1 MAPRL
6 KTRAIVVVF
15 ALFIAVP
22 ILSGVA
28 GVGTRS
34 AEAEVSAE
42 DAARM
47 SGLRWLDYFDDHFPL
62 RTALIH
68 AHALASMAMRVSPSP
83 TVIRGRDGWLYYA
96 DDSALDDYISAAP
109 MSREEL
115 DDWRD
120 TIVHTRDALRAM
132 GIAYVFAVAPDK
144 HVIYP
149 EHMPSSIHRLRQE
162 YRLQELTDYLLE
174 TTDVSV
180 VDLRRPLLEAKQR
193 EQVYFRT
200 DTHWDEAGAY
210 IGYRELLLAAAT
222 QLPSLEPAPRNAF
235 QNTTAEWPGGDI
247 AEMLG
252 LGRDIHEVAPV
263 VRPANGWRAHV
274 DEPAD
279 MSAAGFEVGRVV
291 TSIAD
296 PKLPRLL
303 MIRDSFGSGLIPF
316 LSEHFSRA
324 VYLWRPDVDMDDVKQ
339 ERPTLVIQEVV
350 GRRLQTYEP

>member
-6 KTRAIVVVF
+6 RTRAIVLVF

-22 ILSGVA
+22 ILSGLA
-28 GVGTRS
+28 GIGTRS
-34 AEAEVSAE
+34 AEAEVSEE
-42 DAARM
+42 DAPKT

-96 DDSALDDYISAAP
+96 DDSGLDDYISAAP

-120 TIVHTRDALRAM
+120 TIVHTRDTLRAL

-162 YRLQELTDYLLE
+162 YRLQELTDYLRK
-174 TTDVSV
+174 TTDVTV
-180 VDLRRPLLEAKQR
+180 VDLRQPLLQAKQR

-200 DTHWDEAGAY
+200 DSHWDEAGAY
-210 IGYRELLLAAAT
+210 VAYRELLLAAARHV
-222 QLPSLEPAPRNAF
+222 PSLEPSPRSAV
-235 QNTTAEWPGGDI
+235 QNTTADLPGGDI

-252 LGRDIHEVAPV
+252 LRTDINEVAPV
-263 VRPANGWRAHV
+263 VRPAKGWRAHV
-274 DEPAD
+274 DAPAD
-279 MSAAGFEVGRVV
+279 MSDAGFEVGRVV

-296 PKLPRLL
+296 PTLPRLL
-303 MIRDSFGSGLIPF
+303 MIRDSFGSRLIPF

-339 ERPTLVIQEVV
+339 ERPTVVIQEVV
-350 GRRLQTYEP
+350 GRRLQTYQP

>member
-6 KTRAIVVVF
+6 RTRAIVLIF
-15 ALFIAVP
+15 AVIIAVP
-22 ILSGVA
+22 LLSGLA
-28 GVGTRS
+28 GIGTSS
-34 AEAEVSAE
+34 AEADVSAQ
-42 DAARM
+42 DAAKT

-68 AHALASMAMRVSPSP
+68 AHALASMAIRVSPSP

-96 DDSALDDYISAAP
+96 DDSALDDYISATP

-115 DDWRD
+115 NDWRE
-120 TIVHTRDALRAM
+120 TVVHTRDTLRAM
-132 GIAYVFAVAPDK
+132 HIAYVFAVAPDK

-149 EHMPSSIHRLRQE
+149 EHMPSSIHRLREE
-162 YRLQELTDYLLE
+162 YRLQELTDYLRR
-174 TTDVSV
+174 TTDVTV
-180 VDLRRPLLEAKQR
+180 VDLRQPLLEAKQR

-200 DTHWDEAGAY
+200 DTHWNDAGAY
-210 IGYRELLLAAAT
+210 IGYRELLLAARTAI
-222 QLPSLEPAPRNAF
+222 PSLEPAPREAF
-235 QNTTAEWPGGDI
+235 QNTTTQSPGGDI
-247 AEMLG
+247 ADMLG
-252 LGRDIHEVAPV
+252 LRTDMHEIAPV

-279 MSAAGFEVGRVV
+279 LSNAGFEVGRVV
-291 TSIAD
+291 TSIPD
-296 PKLPRLL
+296 PTLPRLL

-324 VYLWRPDVDMDDVKQ
+324 VYLWRPDVDMDDVRQ
-339 ERPTLVIQEVV
+339 ERPTLVIQEIV